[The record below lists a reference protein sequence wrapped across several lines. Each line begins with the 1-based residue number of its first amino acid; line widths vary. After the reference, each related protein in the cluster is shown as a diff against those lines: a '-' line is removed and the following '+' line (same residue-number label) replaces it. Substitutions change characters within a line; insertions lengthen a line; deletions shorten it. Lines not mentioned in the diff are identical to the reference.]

1 MAEPTGTLGAMTE
14 VSTTGVRAAVRNVAR
29 RSLKRVPVAHRLAK
43 EGVVALKLVR
53 YRRAKARRG
62 GGHDG
67 TGPWQAPLDGWSD
80 LGVDAVRSRA
90 SAAGVAVTD
99 TDGGIVVVPGA
110 AAVTVFGPAAEVFP
124 PDADYLVL
132 DTDDPAA
139 ADLRSVAVTAA
150 WLDGGPRPYDAVT
163 GPSGAVVVSGPGGS
177 ATGAGAVDRA
187 TLTDRVIERHEET
200 LHFGDVLSVVN
211 GGERF
216 LYQDVPGRRTPG
228 RRDTTS
234 RIEAIEAMLARHGGG
249 FAGRTVFDVCCNSGM
264 MMGEAL
270 ARGARWAVGWD
281 LPGVAAAADE
291 LLGSLGA
298 GRSSVYGVSIDDD
311 TDFGSDVPMWL
322 PVDGSVCL
330 FLAAWHHVSFPTGI
344 ASIPWEYLVFE
355 GKENEAPEVTAANF
369 AEMERRWS
377 AEVLESSTHADG
389 ICGPR
394 PLALLRRVNPAR

>member
-1 MAEPTGTLGAMTE
+1 MAE

-43 EGVVALKLVR
+43 EGVVALKLAR
-53 YRRAKARRG
+53 YRRAKARR
-62 GGHDG
+62 DG
-67 TGPWQAPLDGWSD
+67 DSADDGPWQAPLDGWSD

-90 SAAGVAVTD
+90 AAADVPVTESED
-99 TDGGIVVVPGA
+99 GIVVAPGP
-110 AAVTVFGPAAEVFP
+110 AAVTVFGAAAEVFP
-124 PDADYLVL
+124 PDAAYLVL
-132 DTDDPAA
+132 DTVDPAA
-139 ADLRSVAVTAA
+139 VDARSVAVTAA

-163 GPSGAVVVSGPGGS
+163 NPSGGVVVTGPGGS
-177 ATGAGAVDRA
+177 GAGPGPADRA
-187 TLTDRVIERHEET
+187 ALTDRVIERHEET

-216 LYQDVPGRRTPG
+216 LYQDVPGRRAPG

-281 LPGVAAAADE
+281 LPGVASAADE

-298 GRSSVYGVSIDDD
+298 SRSSVHGVSIDDD
-311 TDFGSDVPMWL
+311 TDFASAVPAWL

-344 ASIPWEYLVFE
+344 AAIPWEYLVFE

-369 AEMERRWS
+369 AEMEQRWS
-377 AEVLESSTHADG
+377 AKVLESSTHADG

-394 PLALLRRVNPAR
+394 PLALLRRLNPAR

>member
-1 MAEPTGTLGAMTE
+1 MAE

-43 EGVVALKLVR
+43 EGVVALKLAR
-53 YRRAKARRG
+53 YRRAKARRDGDG
-62 GGHDG
+62 GGDEA
-67 TGPWQAPLDGWSD
+67 WQAPLEGWSD
-80 LGVDAVRSRA
+80 LGVEAVRSRA
-90 SAAGVAVTD
+90 SAAGVGVAEVD
-99 TDGGIVVVPGA
+99 DGLVVAPGSA
-110 AAVTVFGPAAEVFP
+110 APSVFGPAAAVFP
-124 PDADYLVL
+124 PDAEYLVL
-132 DTDDPAA
+132 GTGDRASVDA
-139 ADLRSVAVTAA
+139 RSVAVTAA
-150 WLDGGPRPYDAVT
+150 WLDGGPRPYDAVAT
-163 GPSGAVVVSGPGGS
+163 ASGGVVVTDAGGS
-177 ATGAGAVDRA
+177 EAVARGVA
-187 TLTDRVIERHEET
+187 RTALTDRVIDRHEET

-216 LYQDVPGRRTPG
+216 LYQDVPGRAAPG

-298 GRSSVYGVSIDDD
+298 GRSSVHGVSIDDD
-311 TDFGSDVPMWL
+311 TDFASAVPTWL

-330 FLAAWHHVSFPTGI
+330 FLAAWHHVSFPTGV
-344 ASIPWEYLVFE
+344 AEIPWEYLVFE
-355 GKENEAPEVTAANF
+355 GKENEDPKVTAENF
-369 AEMERRWS
+369 AAMEKRWS

-394 PLALLRRVNPAR
+394 PLALLRRVSPAR